1 MSPKLLPL
9 VLLVV
14 LSPKTRATPSPFPS
28 LPSRA
33 LQGAPS
39 FPPSE
44 TEPTPWYRNEGKH
57 SLIFNLTSD
66 HSALGVTHTSRP
78 CGGKPWVGGGRQG
91 EGQRLRMGV
100 EEIEIKD
107 LGEQRG

>member
-1 MSPKLLPL
+1 MSPKLPPL

-14 LSPKTRATPSPFPS
+14 LSPKTRATPSPSPPCPAELCREP
-28 LPSRA
+28 LPFHP
-33 LQGAPS
+33 QKQ
-39 FPPSE
+39 
-44 TEPTPWYRNEGKH
+44 PTLWYRNEGKH

-66 HSALGVTHTSRP
+66 HSALGVTHASRP